1 MQAEQQAIFTESRFY
16 TVEVFLL
23 TLSLTYKGWRNYTE
37 LKIGGRSYGFAPGM
51 TRTDIPKEF
60 IEGKIIPSLA
70 YDATIW
76 VVEGHEPAEKV
87 KARKM
92 VEAIETPSE
101 EKEVSATEPMPVDS
115 DTPDYSS
122 LTRAKLMSLAKSKG
136 LTVSPSDKK
145 VDLIARLQGE

>member
-1 MQAEQQAIFTESRFY
+1 
-16 TVEVFLL
+16 VFNL

-37 LKIGGRSYGFAPGM
+37 LKIGDRSYGFAPGM
-51 TRTDIPKEF
+51 TRTDIPREF
-60 IEGKIIPSLA
+60 IEEKIIPSLA
-70 YDATIW
+70 FDATIW
-76 VVEGHEPAEKV
+76 VVEGHETVEKA
-87 KARKM
+87 KAKKM

-101 EKEVSATEPMPVDS
+101 EKEESATEPMQEKASVDS

-136 LTVSPSDKK
+136 LPVSPSDKK

>member
-1 MQAEQQAIFTESRFY
+1 MVFILFTS
-16 TVEVFLL
+16 LSSLIL

-60 IEGKIIPSLA
+60 IEEKIIPSLA
-70 YDATIW
+70 FDATIW
-76 VVEGHEPAEKV
+76 VVEGHEPVEKA
-87 KARKM
+87 KAKKM

-101 EKEVSATEPMPVDS
+101 EKEVSAIEPMQANAPVDG
-115 DTPDYSS
+115 DTLDYSS

-136 LTVSPSDKK
+136 LSVSPSDKK

>member
-1 MQAEQQAIFTESRFY
+1 
-16 TVEVFLL
+16 VFNL

-37 LKIGGRSYGFAPGM
+37 LKIGDRSYGFAPGM

-60 IEGKIIPSLA
+60 IEEKIIPSLA
-70 YDATIW
+70 FDATIW
-76 VVEGHEPAEKV
+76 VVEGHETVEKA
-87 KARKM
+87 KAQKM

-101 EKEVSATEPMPVDS
+101 EKEESATEPMVDS

-136 LTVSPSDKK
+136 LPVSPSDKK

>member
-1 MQAEQQAIFTESRFY
+1 
-16 TVEVFLL
+16 VFNL

-60 IEGKIIPSLA
+60 IEEKIIPSLA
-70 YDATIW
+70 FDATIW
-76 VVEGHEPAEKV
+76 VVEGHKSVEKV
-87 KARKM
+87 KSQKM

-101 EKEVSATEPMPVDS
+101 EKEESATEPMHENAPVDS
-115 DTPDYSS
+115 DTLDYSS
-122 LTRAKLMSLAKSKG
+122 LTRAKLMTLAKSKG
-136 LTVSPSDKK
+136 LPVSPSDKK

>member
-1 MQAEQQAIFTESRFY
+1 MQAEQQATFTESQFY
-16 TVEVFLL
+16 TVEVFNL

-37 LKIGGRSYGFAPGM
+37 LKIGDRSYGFAPGM

-60 IEGKIIPSLA
+60 IEDKIIPSLA
-70 YDATIW
+70 FDATIW
-76 VVEGHEPAEKV
+76 VVGGHETVEKA
-87 KARKM
+87 KTQKM

-101 EKEVSATEPMPVDS
+101 EKEESATEPMQANAPVDS

-136 LTVSPSDKK
+136 LPVSPSD
-145 VDLIARLQGE
+145 